1 MLKLVRRR
9 YFALRFEP
17 CGLSSDEFMDL
28 VWGAVLRLFGEVGAS
43 VAGLSLVEF
52 DGECGFAVLRVGH
65 TGLEMVR
72 AALASVTHVG
82 DKPLAVHVLRVSG
95 TLKSLREK
103 TGR

>member
-1 MLKLVRRR
+1 MLKWVRRR
-9 YFALRFEP
+9 YFALKFEP

-52 DGECGFAVLRVGH
+52 DGEDGFAVLRVGH